1 MTITLIHKS
10 NTIRVTD
17 ELLSINKR
25 FCQVFLTSEHVLTGD
40 GEPSL
45 LGATQPFYEPV
56 PMGSLMPGREVGAG
70 RGGEPVVQHL

>member
-10 NTIRVTD
+10 HTIRVTD

-25 FCQVFLTSEHVLTGD
+25 FYQVFLTSEHVLTGG

-45 LGATQPFYEPV
+45 LGATRPFYEPV
-56 PMGSLMPGREVGAG
+56 PMELTYARQGSRHRA
-70 RGGEPVVQHL
+70 RG